1 MRMNTHF
8 RVLVGGVLAVALS
21 ACGGAPSSDEA
32 NSACTGTNSPE
43 TSALYEEAAKE
54 SGTVIVYS
62 SWIDETNQ
70 ELAKDFAQCYPDA
83 PTVQILSI
91 ATSDVETRFAA
102 ENQAKAKTADVVIN
116 TITGIESAYNE
127 GWVSEVTADDI
138 PEIANY
144 DDKYVFPFG
153 AVATV
158 AQQVMI
164 FNTDEVGDEKPASV
178 EDLADPAYKGRL
190 SLGDPNQ
197 STANLTAWYAIQQKL
212 GSDFLKRVAAQNPNW
227 QASALNGAAL
237 AGSGEA
243 AVYYPSY
250 PGLQTMLEGKGAPVE
265 SIATEIAS
273 GAAAIAAV
281 STESKSPKT
290 ADLFVNYLLSEEG
303 QSVVQALG
311 QATVREGI
319 PAMNGHPAPAVM
331 PADFEIAL
339 SADLEVARAQVSSD
353 LGLG

>member
-1 MRMNTHF
+1 MRLNKH
-8 RVLVGGVLAVALS
+8 LGVLAGGLLAVSLS
-21 ACGGAPSSDEA
+21 ACGGSSDSAEPA
-32 NSACTGTNSPE
+32 PNSAVNSGE
-43 TSALYEEAAKE
+43 AGDLYKAAAKE
-54 SGTVIVYS
+54 SGTVTVYS
-62 SWIDETNQ
+62 SWIDATNQ
-70 ELAKDFAQCYPDA
+70 ELAKGFAQRFPDA

-91 ATSDVETRFAA
+91 ATSDVEARFAA

-116 TITGIESAYNE
+116 TITGVESAYGN
-127 GWVSEVTADDI
+127 GWVSEVTAQEI
-138 PEIANY
+138 PEMANY

-164 FNTDEVGDEKPASV
+164 FNTDEVGDDKPEGV
-178 EDLADPAYKGRL
+178 EDLAASAYKGRI

-197 STANLTAWYAIQQKL
+197 STANLIAWYAIQQKL
-212 GSDFLKRVAAQNPNW
+212 GSDFLKSIAAQKPNW

-243 AVYYPSY
+243 AIYYPSY
-250 PGLQTMLEGKGAPVE
+250 PALQTMLEGKGAPIE
-265 SIATEIAS
+265 SISTEIAS
-273 GAAAIAAV
+273 GAPAIAGV
-281 STESKSPKT
+281 STVTEAPNT
-290 ADLFVNYLLSEEG
+290 AHLFVNYVLSEEG
-303 QSVVQALG
+303 QSIVQALG

-319 PAMNGHPAPAVM
+319 PAMNGHKAPAVM

-339 SADLEVARAQVSSD
+339 TADLEAARKQISAD